1 MSGIKPKQIRAGMQI
16 LALTFTHPDMIVEIE
31 KALSTR
37 VSDPSTY
44 RKNLA
49 TVFLDHLK
57 TMEDPSEPEIA

>member
-1 MSGIKPKQIRAGMQI
+1 MQI